1 MCQAWHLLNRNIE
14 MELPDK
20 REDDGFDVLGYYS
33 PPEAEKFLEALEKAK
48 IEYRAEV
55 NDKTPEMTPIRSRL
69 GGTFGQAVQVLISTL
84 STSREEV
91 GKIHEQLFGDCLPNY
106 DSTFFREQG
115 PGDTQDAIA
124 SPPAE

>member
-1 MCQAWHLLNRNIE
+1 

-20 REDDGFDVLGYYS
+20 RDDDGFDVLGYYL
-33 PPEAEKFLEALEKAK
+33 PHEAEKFLDALEKAK

-55 NDKTPEMTPIRSRL
+55 CDKTPEMTPIRSRL

-91 GKIHEQLFGDCLPNY
+91 GKIHVKLFGDCLPNY
-106 DSTFFREQG
+106 ESGFFREQG
-115 PGDTQDAIA
+115 PGDTSDADE
-124 SPPAE
+124 PPG